1 MIVSRV
7 WTVGKGREMTQGP
20 YCPDR
25 ADLEAYVR
33 GRASRAVAEAL
44 RVHASECGR
53 CSEAVRRL
61 QQAMVSRE
69 ADPESTLSDSQDATG
84 QSTAVPV
91 PSGGNTDETAGSPFI
106 ITRIGPESST
116 VFGPVFN
123 RDATDPGEETLVRPV
138 PVWHG
143 HAESGADPF
152 LPVIPGYEVVRE
164 LGRGGMGVVYEAIDR
179 ARNARVALKTVR
191 KTDASA
197 IFRFKHEFRAL
208 ADLSHPNLIPL
219 FELSMTGDIW
229 FLTMPLI
236 EGVDFLCYVRPDPS
250 ARADPFEFLLQD
262 AGPTRGGTTR
272 RTLDNGGETGKPPG
286 RHSEQ
291 TTNPDRAAG
300 AGSGLTETSA
310 VEVNLDVTGADSRS
324 SGTATAPFELGTTID
339 VSRTIDAELARQ
351 GRTNPRHGRVDFPLD
366 LDRLRRAFA
375 QLVRGVL
382 ALHSAGKLHRDIKP
396 SNVLVRNDGTVL
408 LLDFGLVAEL
418 TTPLTA
424 EDRPGSG
431 PLYDSDDSMAGTAS
445 YMAPEQAA
453 GEPLTSASDWYAVG
467 VMLFESLTGRLPYQG
482 RLREVLLKKQEVD
495 APVPKELDPTVPPD
509 LNRLCVELL
518 RRNPAERLKGAEI
531 LVRLGEDVSGEYAI
545 LDDSPSPAIPLVG
558 RQAELEVLRSSFA
571 EVLAGKTA
579 VVEVHGRSGA
589 GKSSLVQ
596 HFLDGLAVRQDV
608 VVLAG
613 RCFEQESI
621 PYKGVDPL
629 MDVLTR
635 YLGRFSY
642 HDARALLPGD
652 VGALARIF
660 PVLDKVDAV
669 AGSRHELTVRRDPRE
684 VRERAFGA
692 LRELMTRI
700 AATRPLVLCI
710 DDVQWSDLDSA
721 ALLAEIFRPP
731 DFPRLM
737 FLVCYRSEYVETSA
751 GLGALRNALPPAGP
765 SVIRHEVNVS
775 PLPADSARELAGL
788 LLKSHG
794 AEIDLA
800 ARADQIARESG
811 GNPYFVY
818 ELARHV
824 AEGVALPS
832 RGDGLNLD
840 EVLWRRIECLPE
852 DSRRFLE
859 TLAVAGQPVRMG
871 LAYAASDLLTSQRQ
885 VVAGLRAARLVRGT
899 GPRLDDDVETYHDRI
914 REVIVGVLAPD
925 RRRDHHGRLAET
937 LKAAGAADPET
948 LAVHFNGAGRTSEA
962 GRYYAEAADLAASAL
977 AFDRAAKLYR
987 LSIELRPLAG
997 DEGRGIR
1004 VRLAETLANAGRCVE
1019 AAEEYLVAAVDA
1031 ETAEGIEF
1039 ERRAA
1044 FHYCAGGEMDL
1055 GREALRRVL
1064 GRVGMK
1070 LPDGKL
1076 GALAM
1081 LLFNRFR
1088 LARRGL
1094 AFQERDPS
1102 QIEPDVL
1109 RRIDLAWAVGTGL
1122 ASKNII
1128 VGPAFQTLNLLW
1140 ALRSGEPFR
1149 IARALCWEVTQTA
1162 IEGFSARRR
1171 TAVMLEAA
1179 EALCRNLNQP
1189 YIRALHLLAR
1199 GYRDFNFGRWA
1210 RGRALL
1216 DQAIEIFRER
1226 CTGAAWE
1233 LGQANTFALWCLS
1246 YEGDWP
1252 EIRRRCDRLLK
1263 VAHDTGDLFTQVN
1276 LGTFMQPLCLLADD
1290 RPEEA
1295 RRLIQDSI
1303 GRWSPEEYNIQN
1315 MTGLMGA
1322 TYVDLYHGDPQST
1335 LARHCREWPALKGAF
1350 ILRSQ
1355 ICRLLVGELR
1365 ARSALGLAFTSDEPA
1380 HLLREVARR
1389 ARAIESEDRPYANAL
1404 AMLLHA
1410 GLAVHRRDRAEA
1422 ARCLEEA
1429 VQLFEE
1435 IPMQLFAAVARRRLG
1450 EQRGADEGR
1459 ELVASA
1465 DRWMLAHGIRNPERM
1480 AMAITPWYAR

>member
-1 MIVSRV
+1 MIFACEQSVA
-7 WTVGKGREMTQGP
+7 KGREMTQGP
-20 YCPDR
+20 CCPNH
-25 ADLEAYVR
+25 ADLEAYVA
-33 GRASRAVAEAL
+33 GRASGSMAEVVNMHL
-44 RVHASECGR
+44 SGCCH
-53 CSEAVRRL
+53 CSETVQRL
-61 QQAMVSRE
+61 RKEQSAGRT
-69 ADPESTLSDSQDATG
+69 DPESTLSDDRDESG
-84 QSTAVPV
+84 QWTLPAAPG
-91 PSGGNTDETAGSPFI
+91 SGGAEETAGPPVLF
-106 ITRIGPESST
+106 TRIGPEPTTS
-116 VFGPVFN
+116 VGPAVN
-123 RDATDPGEETLVRPV
+123 REATDPGEQTIVRAPV
-138 PVWHG
+138 VWEG
-143 HAESGADPF
+143 GAGPGSGPL
-152 LPVIPGYEVVRE
+152 LPVVAGYEIVRE

-236 EGVDFLCYVRPDPS
+236 EGVDFLCHVRPEPS
-250 ARADPFEFLLQD
+250 PRDDSLEFSMRQVE
-262 AGPTRGGTTR
+262 PTRGQTTR
-272 RTLDNGGETGKPPG
+272 GTLDDGGRTDRRAGW
-286 RHSEQ
+286 HSEK
-291 TTNPDRAAG
+291 TTDPDRAAP
-300 AGSGLTETSA
+300 AFGSLTETSA
-310 VEVNLDVTGADSRS
+310 VESPPDFTGA
-324 SGTATAPFELGTTID
+324 GPMAPPTVPLGIGTTID
-339 VSRTIDAELARQ
+339 VSRTVEAGPS
-351 GRTNPRHGRVDFPLD
+351 GRRRTDPRRGRLDFPLD
-366 LDRLRRAFA
+366 LERLRRAFP

-382 ALHSAGKLHRDIKP
+382 ALHAAGKLHRDIKP
-396 SNVLVRNDGTVL
+396 SNVLVRHDGTVL
-408 LLDFGLVAEL
+408 LLDFGLVAEMAMPQS
-418 TTPLTA
+418 T

-453 GEPLTSASDWYAVG
+453 GEALTPASDWYAVG
-467 VMLFESLTGRLPYQG
+467 VMLFESLTGRLPYHG
-482 RLREVLLKKQEVD
+482 RLREVLLKKQEFD
-495 APVPKELDPTVPPD
+495 APEPIELNPTVPPD

-531 LVRLGEDVSGEYAI
+531 LVRLGEDVSGEFAI
-545 LDDSPSPAIPLVG
+545 LDDSPAAGIPLVG
-558 RQAELEVLRSSFA
+558 RQSELEVLESSFA
-571 EVLAGKTA
+571 EVLSGKTA
-579 VVEVHGRSGA
+579 IVEVHGRSGA

-596 HFLDGLAVRQDV
+596 HFLDGLSARRDV

-642 HDARALLPGD
+642 HEARALLPVD
-652 VGALARIF
+652 IGALARIF
-660 PVLDKVDAV
+660 PVLDKVDAIQ
-669 AGSRHELTVRRDPRE
+669 GSQREPGRGRDLREL
-684 VRERAFGA
+684 RERAFAA
-692 LRELMTRI
+692 LRELMARL
-700 AATRPLVLCI
+700 AASRPLVLCI

-721 ALLAEIFRPP
+721 ALIAEIFRPP
-731 DFPRLM
+731 GSPRLM
-737 FLVCYRSEYVETSA
+737 LLVCYRSEYIETSA
-751 GLGALRNALPPAGP
+751 GLRALREALPPAGP
-765 SVIRHEVNVS
+765 SAVRHEVSVA
-775 PLPADSARELAGL
+775 PLPAEAARELALL

-794 AEIDLA
+794 AELDLA
-800 ARADQIARESG
+800 GRADQIARESG

-840 EVLWRRIECLPE
+840 EVLWRRIERLSD

-859 TLAVAGQPVRMG
+859 TLAVAGQPIRMG

-885 VVAGLRAARLVRGT
+885 VAAGLRAARLVRGT

-914 REVIVGVLAPD
+914 REVIVGVLDTD
-925 RRRDHHGRLAET
+925 RRRHHHGRLAET
-937 LKAAGAADPET
+937 LESAGSADPET
-948 LAVHFNGAGRTSEA
+948 LAVHFLGADRTSEA

-987 LSIELRPLAG
+987 RSIELRPLAG
-997 DEGRGIR
+997 DEGRRMR
-1004 VRLAETLANAGRCVE
+1004 VRLAETVANAGRCVE
-1019 AAEEYLVAAVDA
+1019 AAEEYRVAAADA
-1031 ETAEGIEF
+1031 DTAEGIEL

-1076 GALAM
+1076 RALAL

-1094 AFQERDPS
+1094 HFRERDAS
-1102 QIEPDVL
+1102 QIDPQEL
-1109 RRIDLAWAVGTGL
+1109 TRIDLAWAVGTGL

-1128 VGPAFQTLNLLW
+1128 VGPAFHTLNLLW
-1140 ALRSGEPFR
+1140 ALRAGEPFR
-1149 IARALCWEVTQTA
+1149 IARALCWEAAQTS
-1162 IEGFSARRR
+1162 IEGFSTRRR
-1171 TAVMLEAA
+1171 TSEMLEAA
-1179 EALCRNLNQP
+1179 ATLCRHLDQP
-1189 YIRALHLLAR
+1189 YTRALHLLAR
-1199 GYRDFNFGRWA
+1199 GYRDFCFGRWA
-1210 RGRALL
+1210 RGRAIL

-1233 LGQANTFALWCLS
+1233 LAQSNTYALWCLS
-1246 YEGDWP
+1246 YEGNWP

-1263 VAHDTGDLFTQVN
+1263 IAHDTGDLFTQVN

-1322 TYVDLYHGDPQST
+1322 TYVDLYRGDPQST

-1365 ARSALGLAFTSDEPA
+1365 ARSALGLAFISHEPA
-1380 HLLREVARR
+1380 TLLREVERR
-1389 ARAIESEDRPYANAL
+1389 ARTIEAEDMPYANAL
-1404 AMLLHA
+1404 ATLLKA
-1410 GLAVHRRDRAEA
+1410 GLAVHRRDRG
-1422 ARCLEEA
+1422 EA
-1429 VQLFEE
+1429 VRRLERAVRLFEA
-1435 IPMQLFAAVARRRLG
+1435 IPMQLFAAVSRRRLG
-1450 EQRGADEGR
+1450 EQRGGDEGR
-1459 ELVASA
+1459 ELVAAA
-1465 DRWMLAHGIRNPERM
+1465 DLWMRDHGIRNPDRM